1 MAGSLE
7 AATSLSVVMMSLA
20 DCVAAVSAPIT
31 PVVEAPAVEAVTP
44 APEATPTIEP
54 APAIVAEVAVPSSVV
69 EHAADLPTAL
79 AAPLPVDQL
88 RSMLDALDRRM
99 AAYVADVRGEVGS
112 VGSAMG
118 GLNTALANVQ
128 SQHLQLRN
136 ELQTQEGMHTQNL
149 NARFHEL
156 REDVR
161 DGLADVR
168 SELRALAAEQRHAR
182 TVIVAVVLIAAAAV
196 IAVTIAF

>member
-1 MAGSLE
+1 
-7 AATSLSVVMMSLA
+7 
-20 DCVAAVSAPIT
+20 
-31 PVVEAPAVEAVTP
+31 
-44 APEATPTIEP
+44 
-54 APAIVAEVAVPSSVV
+54 
-69 EHAADLPTAL
+69 
-79 AAPLPVDQL
+79 
-88 RSMLDALDRRM
+88 MLDALDRRM

>member
-1 MAGSLE
+1 MLGSYLGP
-7 AATSLSVVMMSLA
+7 SYS
-20 DCVAAVSAPIT
+20 D
-31 PVVEAPAVEAVTP
+31 EAVCQALDGMGAKCERLSERDMIARAAEATGASSSASASEPRTP
-44 APEATPTIEP
+44 ARGTTDTTPAAARSSLPPPP
-54 APAIVAEVAVPSSVV
+54 AGLSRDE
-69 EHAADLPTAL
+69 
-79 AAPLPVDQL
+79 L